1 MAAGI
6 GVVLCTGFPRA
17 ASAQDRITLDEAM
30 AIARRS
36 NPTYQ
41 QAAVAL
47 DLNSVESRA
56 TWANQVLPTVDL
68 NLLRTGFGGNRIR
81 QSTDFFGNPVENPIT
96 DWVYNSSTSQG
107 LTLNWTIRGTSIFDA
122 AARQS
127 RTNLDRSLGLRTAAW
142 TLESEVRRRFYDA
155 LEQQALLEV
164 EESIGEARRVDLE
177 SARRLFEIAQRS
189 RVDVLNAELQVEQ
202 QELNTREQVSR
213 YEQAVLALRTYM
225 GDPDMADFE
234 LAAIDPPVFDP
245 AGLEVGTLVALAMR
259 ENPTLMEAE
268 SSVAG
273 ARLGVREARQSWYP
287 NLNLAFDYGRLA
299 QTREAEAFLDFTP
312 QSAEWQSSFSV
323 FISLPVLN
331 NFFGDRAEQARAQVE
346 VDRQELALR
355 DRRLQVE
362 ETVRTQLITLRNQFQ
377 SLSLAQRSLEIAG
390 EAVALAREE
399 YRLGTRTFEQLQEA
413 VTQLA
418 DARRQV
424 IQTRYTF
431 VDALLT
437 LEEAVGQ
444 RVAPGSN

>member
-1 MAAGI
+1 
-6 GVVLCTGFPRA
+6 
-17 ASAQDRITLDEAM
+17 
-30 AIARRS
+30 
-36 NPTYQ
+36 
-41 QAAVAL
+41 
-47 DLNSVESRA
+47 
-56 TWANQVLPTVDL
+56 
-68 NLLRTGFGGNRIR
+68 
-81 QSTDFFGNPVENPIT
+81 
-96 DWVYNSSTSQG
+96 
-107 LTLNWTIRGTSIFDA
+107 
-122 AARQS
+122 
-127 RTNLDRSLGLRTAAW
+127 
-142 TLESEVRRRFYDA
+142 
-155 LEQQALLEV
+155 
-164 EESIGEARRVDLE
+164 
-177 SARRLFEIAQRS
+177 
-189 RVDVLNAELQVEQ
+189 
-202 QELNTREQVSR
+202 
-213 YEQAVLALRTYM
+213 M

-245 AGLEVGTLVALAMR
+245 VELEVGTLVGLAMR

-273 ARLGVREARQSWYP
+273 ARLGVREARQNWYP

-331 NFFGDRAEQARAQVE
+331 NFFGDRAEQAQAQVE

-390 EAVALAREE
+390 EAVTLAREE